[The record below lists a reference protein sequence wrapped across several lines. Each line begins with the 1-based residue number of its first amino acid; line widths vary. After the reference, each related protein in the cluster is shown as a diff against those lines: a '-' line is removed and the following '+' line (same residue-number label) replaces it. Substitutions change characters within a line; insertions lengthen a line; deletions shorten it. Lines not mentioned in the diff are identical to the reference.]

1 MRCNPTFG
9 LKEVLGAVILSC
21 FIAGGVSA
29 MTDSTTVKAGGTAAI
44 SITRTEKGDRLPPAS
59 GLQQRPNY
67 SEGIPASTAHVPLGC
82 DAAFSPIADPARSRI
97 FKRCVA

>member
-29 MTDSTTVKAGGTAAI
+29 MTGSTTVKAGEIVAI
-44 SITRTEKGDRLPPAS
+44 SINRTEKGDRLPTAS
-59 GLQQRPNY
+59 GLRQRPNY
-67 SEGIPASTAHVPLGC
+67 SGGIQESTAHVPLGC
-82 DAAFSPIADPARSRI
+82 DAAFSPIADPAHSRI